1 MGYCMEMQGCNFHI
15 PATSFEEAL
24 SAIKSL
30 MTDTSNMAG
39 SCFGGGVEMGR
50 WYAWVHTESVLQSQ
64 TLMEALEAWRWMP
77 FINNDGDIDFISFRG
92 EKMGQDEVLFQ
103 ALAPYV
109 TSGSY
114 IAMRGE
120 DGVLWRWYFQN
131 GSCLEQEGRVV
142 YL

>member
-1 MGYCMEMQGCNFHI
+1 MEMQGCNFHI
-15 PATSFEEAL
+15 PAASFGEAL

-50 WYAWVHTESVLQSQ
+50 WYAWVHTETVLQSQ

-77 FINNDGDIDFISFRG
+77 FINNDGDIDHISFRG

-109 TSGSY
+109 TSDSY

-120 DGVLWRWYFQN
+120 DGALWRWYFQN